1 MAASNAIARSS
12 PEPFYVLRPNAGEVV
27 DLKFI
32 TEQSAD
38 IIAYG

>member
-1 MAASNAIARSS
+1 MAASSASRPA
-12 PEPFYVLRPNAGEVV
+12 PGPFYVLRPNAGEVV

-32 TEQSAD
+32 TEQNAD

>member
-1 MAASNAIARSS
+1 MARPP

-32 TEQSAD
+32 TEQNSD
-38 IIAYG
+38 IIVYG